1 MNINQIVISII
12 TLVIL
17 NWLWDQRIKRKK
29 LALEDFE
36 KPDVEIIERRK
47 KLLFSS
53 RVILTPILAF
63 PLIMGLL
70 FTNKWFE
77 TYNMASES
85 SSWDEVNGVVI
96 DKKVHTIIPGGSK
109 NTSTKS
115 YEYLPL
121 IEYEYHIN
129 GKTFTSKRINYHQN
143 LAYTET
149 DDVQLYLDEFPN
161 IGEKITVYTT
171 TVEIPISNE
180 IPDSVIT
187 SGKNSK
193 AHQLSVLVP
202 GIEGMNYL
210 SLVLTNI
217 FTLLGLVGFKKL
229 YL

>member
-1 MNINQIVISII
+1 MNSNQIIIAII
-12 TLVIL
+12 TLVVL

-29 LALEDFE
+29 LALVDLE
-36 KPDVEIIERRK
+36 KPDTKAIEKRK
-47 KLLFSS
+47 KQLFSS
-53 RVILTPILAF
+53 RIILTPILAF

-77 TYNMASES
+77 TFNMARES
-85 SSWDEVNGVVI
+85 LNWKAVNGVVI

-121 IEYEYHIN
+121 IEYEYYIN
-129 GKTFTSKRINYHQN
+129 DKAFKSKRINYHQN

-149 DDVQLYLDEFPN
+149 DDVQLYLDGFPN
-161 IGEKITVYTT
+161 TGDKITVYTT
-171 TVEIPISNE
+171 TVKTPITSK

-187 SGKNSK
+187 PEEAYE
-193 AHQLSVLVP
+193 AHQLSVLIP

-210 SLVLTNI
+210 SLILTNI
-217 FTLLGLVGFKKL
+217 FTLIGLVGFKKL